1 MNMDVSMSMSME
13 RDVMSACDCA
23 RVQAIDAVP
32 SSEAKH
38 AAPLTAEEQRAQ
50 RKARMAARQR
60 ERQERLKELEAAERR
75 AATARQFYEELKA
88 VVKEQND
95 H

>member
-1 MNMDVSMSMSME
+1 
-13 RDVMSACDCA
+13 
-23 RVQAIDAVP
+23 
-32 SSEAKH
+32 
-38 AAPLTAEEQRAQ
+38 
-50 RKARMAARQR
+50 MAARQR